1 MKKSLPK
8 AIALAASLGAAAS
21 AHAVNHNPEGL
32 GQVLLYPIYS
42 VENGNS
48 TAVHVTNTTNE
59 FKAVK
64 VRFLEGMNS
73 QEVLDFN
80 LYLSPYDVWTGI
92 VTRTDGGAKLATSD
106 KSCTAGNVGETGQE
120 FRPTLFA
127 SSVPAEK
134 VKTADRARVGHIE
147 VIEMGVIDPNSA
159 DANVVAARNAIVH
172 TNGVPGDCGAI
183 RAAWQPSGFWR
194 ANPGLGMLAPTGGLY
209 GSATLVNVN
218 AGSEI
223 AADAVALDNWSTTQ
237 VHALPGDEAP
247 TLNAGDP
254 VATFKDGSDAAFAT
268 GWDAVSAV
276 LMKQNLQNDFVN
288 GAGLNGT
295 TDLVITFP
303 TKRHYVNQGFNGAT
317 PNPALAPF
325 TAPWVP
331 ADSSACE
338 AIGIS
343 FYDRE
348 ERLNFV
354 EDDQISPLPAVPGL
368 ALCHETNVLGV
379 GNSGLLGGAYVRNNV
394 TIQNGFE
401 TGWVR
406 VDFTNPNQSLTP
418 TGGTVATPL
427 LGLPAIG
434 FAAINVVNGDVGGLL
449 SNYSAT
455 YLHKATTSRDRNAL

>member
-1 MKKSLPK
+1 MKMSLPK

-48 TAVHVTNTTNE
+48 TAVHVTNTTNQ

-80 LYLSPYDVWTGI
+80 LYLSPFDVWTGVI
-92 VTRTDGGAKLATSD
+92 TRTDAGAKLTTND
-106 KSCTAGNVGETGQE
+106 NSCTAGAIGNGLN
-120 FRPTLFA
+120 FRNTLFA
-127 SSVPAEK
+127 NSVPAEK
-134 VKTADRARVGHIE
+134 VKGEDRTRVGHVE
-147 VIEMGVIDPNSA
+147 VIEMGVIDLN
-159 DANVVAARNAIVH
+159 DASVTSLRNAIVH
-172 TNGVPGDCGAI
+172 TNGVPGDCNAV
-183 RAAWQPSGFWR
+183 RAAWQAGGIWR
-194 ANPGLGMLAPTGGLY
+194 TNPGQGMLAPAGGLY
-209 GSATLVNVN
+209 GSATLINVE

-254 VATFKDGSDAAFAT
+254 VATFKDGSDAAFTT

-303 TKRHYVNQGFNGAT
+303 TKRHYVNQGFTGTNPAV
-317 PNPALAPF
+317 PNPALPPF

-338 AIGIS
+338 AVGIS

-348 ERLNFV
+348 ERVNLV
-354 EDDQISPLPAVPGL
+354 EDDQISPAPAVPGL
-368 ALCHETNVLGV
+368 ALCHETNILGV
-379 GNSGLLGGAYVRNNV
+379 GSSSLLGGSYVRNNV
-394 TIQNGFE
+394 TIANGFE
-401 TGWVR
+401 TGWVS
-406 VDFTNPNQSLTP
+406 VNFANPAQILTP
-418 TGGTVATPL
+418 TAGTPATPL
-427 LGLPAIG
+427 QGLPAIG
-434 FAAINVVNGDVGGLL
+434 FAAINIVNGDVGGLL
-449 SNYSAT
+449 SNYSAS
-455 YLHKATTSRDRNAL
+455 YLHKATTSRDRP